1 MPAYNHDIIVIGGG
15 PAGYAAAIRAGQLKK
30 RTLCIEKENL
40 GGTCLN
46 WGCIP
51 TKALLEDGNFVRKMR
66 TEAEAR
72 GVTFENMR
80 VDFAKVVARSR
91 AIADKLQKGIGHLFR
106 KYEVKSELGT
116 GQLVGPHKVRVTTK
130 DGTKD
135 VTGEHIIIA
144 VGARPIALPGIE
156 FDGKKV
162 IGYREAMTLPQ
173 QPKRLAV
180 IGAGAIGCE
189 FADFYN
195 SVGTEVHIIELMPHL
210 LPNEDDDVSI
220 LLERIFAKRGIKV
233 YTKTKVEK
241 VDKSGATVRL
251 TLTGE
256 KPGTVEAD
264 VVLQAV
270 GVTGNVEGVAAPE
283 SKLEIVKNR
292 VKVDSKY
299 RTNVENVWAVGDCV
313 SIHWTEQEAM
323 GGYRHPDL
331 AHVAHH
337 EAVHLVEHICGF
349 ESGSPGIDYKF
360 IPGCTYTHPQVAS
373 MGLTERTAREQKRPI
388 KVGKFPFSV
397 SGRALAAGETDGF
410 VKLIFDPEFGELLG
424 VHMIG
429 ENVTEMLAELVLARK
444 LEATEAEIID
454 AMHPHPTMSE
464 AIMEAAGV
472 ADGRAIHL

>member
-1 MPAYNHDIIVIGGG
+1 M
-15 PAGYAAAIRAGQLKK
+15 
-30 RTLCIEKENL
+30 
-40 GGTCLN
+40 
-46 WGCIP
+46 
-51 TKALLEDGNFVRKMR
+51 
-66 TEAEAR
+66 
-72 GVTFENMR
+72 
-80 VDFAKVVARSR
+80 
-91 AIADKLQKGIGHLFR
+91 
-106 KYEVKSELGT
+106 
-116 GQLVGPHKVRVTTK
+116 
-130 DGTKD
+130 
-135 VTGEHIIIA
+135 TGEHVILA
-144 VGARPIALPGIE
+144 VGSKPIALPGID

-173 QPKRLAV
+173 QPKRMAV

-195 SVGTEVHIIELMPHL
+195 SIGTEVHVIELMPHL

-220 LLERIFAKRGIKV
+220 LLERVFAKRGIKV

-241 VDKSGATVRL
+241 VDKAGAGVKL
-251 TLTGE
+251 TLSGD
-256 KPGTVEAD
+256 KPGTIEAD

-283 SKLEIVKNR
+283 AKLELFKNR
-292 VKVDSKY
+292 IKVDSKY

-337 EAVHLVEHICGF
+337 EAVNLVEHLCVF
-349 ESGSPGIDYKF
+349 ESGSAGLDYKF

-373 MGLTERTAREQKRPI
+373 MGLTERALREQKRQI

-410 VKLIFDPEFGELLG
+410 VKLIFDPQFGELLG